1 MTQAWI
7 YDLFISAVEADKGWV
22 EGYLIS
28 ELEKAEISCISE
40 SDFNLGVPRINEFE
54 RVIQQS
60 RYTLLVI
67 SQAYLAD
74 DLTRFTDI
82 LAQSYG
88 EQVGTWPVIPL
99 TLQEGLQLPPRL
111 KMLKG
116 LKATTSA
123 QWEAALESLCSQFQ
137 HPIPQP
143 SPPPVC
149 PYPGMREFREDDEQ
163 RFFGR
168 DEEIEDLLGRLHLH
182 PFLTVIGPSGSGK
195 SSLVFAGLIPKL
207 KHSGLF
213 GTSLWCIRSL
223 RPGKSP
229 LANLESESVFGG
241 DVTNLEVRVQQL
253 LSTQPDTRRLLLVVD
268 QFEELFTQAGAEAIL
283 FQQALLKLLE
293 IPNVYLILT
302 VRADFYPDLM
312 VSLLWEKIRS
322 HRFEVLPLD
331 RKGLRQAIVRPA
343 EGVEVY
349 IDSALVERLLV
360 DAQGEPGV
368 LPLLQ
373 ETLVILWEKLERHFL
388 PLTAYELLVLP
399 RPAYGATPTH
409 PCTGLQVAIA
419 YRADAAFT
427 DLETEEKQA
436 IARRIFLRLVQFG
449 EGRADTRRQQPI
461 EALQVMGD
469 DPVLFQNTLNHLVNS
484 RLLTLSGEEKAEKS
498 RKVDIAH
505 EALISGWPTFQQW
518 IRDRRNSEEIRRRSI
533 EKATEWIRLGRG
545 AGGLLDPVELA
556 EAEQWLTS
564 SGAIDLGNDEA
575 LSELMAASRVAIQ
588 TTLKAEQR
596 RNHIIIGSLSSLLIF
611 GSIAGFSTLD
621 QLKQS
626 EQALKVIVDSSLRIP
641 KATPEIIKFLPRVF
655 EMAKKEQDPERAIAY
670 YRQVVIETEKLR
682 KEKLDLTQKQ
692 TVDTLSKSAET
703 SLIALIKGHRLLQL
717 KEQLSNLPPM
727 IGHHKDS
734 SRRSSSD
741 FSDRF
746 QEQFTEGALR
756 TSYQIL
762 IMDTGASLSTGTIDN
777 QAQANRIPCLV
788 LEDFKKTWRESTN
801 NKCNLYGIDRGIS
814 SVYADNPGCVF
825 GNEDLSSTTLTQILV
840 GYSGGEYFEKRLKDC
855 HVMP

>member
-1 MTQAWI
+1 MPQAWT
-7 YDLFISAVEADKGWV
+7 YDLFISAVDADKGWV

-28 ELEKAEISCISE
+28 ELEKAEIRCISE

-137 HPIPQP
+137 HPVPQP
-143 SPPPVC
+143 SPPPAC
-149 PYPGMREFREDDEQ
+149 PYPGMKEFREDDEQ

-207 KHSGLF
+207 KQSGLF
-213 GTSLWCIRSL
+213 GTGQWCIHSF
-223 RPGKSP
+223 RPGTSP
-229 LANLESESVFGG
+229 LANLQAVLGG
-241 DVTNLEVRVQQL
+241 DVTDLEVRIQQL
-253 LSTQPDTRRLLLVVD
+253 LSTQPDARRLLLVVN
-268 QFEELFTQAGAEAIL
+268 QFEELFTQAGSEAIL
-283 FQQALLKLLE
+283 FQQGLLKLLE

-331 RKGLRQAIVRPA
+331 RKRLQQAIVRPA

-409 PCTGLQVAIA
+409 PRTGLQVAIA
-419 YRADAAFT
+419 YRADAAFA

-461 EALQVMGD
+461 EALQAMGD

-533 EKATEWIRLGRG
+533 EKVTEWIRLGRG

-564 SGAIDLGNDEA
+564 SDAVDLGNDEA

-596 RNHIIIGSLSSLLIF
+596 RNQDGTTIYSFPCNLGHKNGIKAIVTWEVKGTTKRACESGMRVTSSDRGNSRISHHSFQPFEVAALKDISLSKLQASDTVRSNKELSIALTSDDTRYYCSALANAGQRGRGIGFGETSIDESCDNAIKECRESSNGSDCALITMGEWSVNDPELLMMSLTCGGGKPSSKKVSGSDVNINILVNTLLGDLVGGWLGLKPETCFLDVYHPDEIIISP
-611 GSIAGFSTLD
+611 
-621 QLKQS
+621 
-626 EQALKVIVDSSLRIP
+626 VDNQ
-641 KATPEIIKFLPRVF
+641 KT
-655 EMAKKEQDPERAIAY
+655 
-670 YRQVVIETEKLR
+670 VVE
-682 KEKLDLTQKQ
+682 
-692 TVDTLSKSAET
+692 
-703 SLIALIKGHRLLQL
+703 
-717 KEQLSNLPPM
+717 
-727 IGHHKDS
+727 
-734 SRRSSSD
+734 SSD
-741 FSDRF
+741 VGADR
-746 QEQFTEGALR
+746 
-756 TSYQIL
+756 
-762 IMDTGASLSTGTIDN
+762 LS
-777 QAQANRIPCLV
+777 C
-788 LEDFKKTWRESTN
+788 
-801 NKCNLYGIDRGIS
+801 
-814 SVYADNPGCVF
+814 
-825 GNEDLSSTTLTQILV
+825 
-840 GYSGGEYFEKRLKDC
+840 
-855 HVMP
+855 